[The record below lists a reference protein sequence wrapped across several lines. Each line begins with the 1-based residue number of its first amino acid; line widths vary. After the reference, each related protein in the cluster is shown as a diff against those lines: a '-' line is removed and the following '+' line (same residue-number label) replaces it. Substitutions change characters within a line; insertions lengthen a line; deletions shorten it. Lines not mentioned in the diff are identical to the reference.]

1 METKEIVDKLRKFA
15 DSGVSYEKYLMAL
28 TAANRLEYLQTEL
41 DAALAEIDKAT
52 DIAEANIRAEIAS
65 GGASCHW
72 CENIIRKKT
81 TEIFAERTKEKCKDL
96 FSGADVCMIVDQIQ
110 KEMLEELNG

>member
-1 METKEIVDKLRKFA
+1 METKEMIDILRKYK
-15 DSGVSYEKYLMAL
+15 DSGVSLKKYSIANEIAL
-28 TAANRLEYLQTEL
+28 RLEYLQTEL
-41 DAALAEIDKAT
+41 DAALAKIDKAV

-65 GGASCHW
+65 GGTSCHW

-96 FSGADVCMIVDQIQ
+96 FSGADVCIIVDQIQ